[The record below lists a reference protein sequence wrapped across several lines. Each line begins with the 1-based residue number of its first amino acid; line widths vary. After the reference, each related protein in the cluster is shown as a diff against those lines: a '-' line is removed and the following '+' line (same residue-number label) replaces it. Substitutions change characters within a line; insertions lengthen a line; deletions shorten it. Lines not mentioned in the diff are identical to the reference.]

1 MKQSIKTK
9 WKKIDPRRLML
20 FDQVTIT
27 ISGVLLFIVWLM
39 FLTKNFYPKSNDNL
53 AAIIMNWPLQ
63 ASIWPVTLFLLFIFV
78 LPIWVTNRLDLIVV
92 YLMLSFLFLLLN
104 IAFLAFVNVT
114 LLWVLWLVIILLTTS
129 NVVFALF
136 SIIYLNKNNVK
147 KKKSN

>member
-1 MKQSIKTK
+1 MKQSIKAR

-39 FLTKNFYPKSNDNL
+39 FLTKNFYPKSSDNI

-78 LPIWVTNRLDLIVV
+78 MPIWVTKRLDLIVI
-92 YLMLSFLFLLLN
+92 YLMLSFLFLLVN
-104 IAFLAFVNVT
+104 IAFLVFVNVT
-114 LLWVLWLVIILLTTS
+114 LLWVLWLIIILLTTS
-129 NVVFALF
+129 NVIFALF

-147 KKKSN
+147 PKKSN